1 MTRSNLWPDKV
12 VKYILISL
20 ITFLVI
26 ATSISTAWG
35 QISHPVKDFL
45 PDSSSSKAQAST
57 QQTSSQQ
64 VGTLIFAPITIDGR
78 EIFRVAATESESA
91 AGKEVQSPFA
101 RRVKI
106 IQDRFYKII
115 KQGFDPEALEV
126 SISLLNNQ
134 TVIFVSDYTQE
145 DLTRELLVTITPLD
159 AQLYGLPLSV
169 WSKQLQQ
176 IIYDNLIRAQQERQ
190 PQYLLIRGLIF
201 GGTLVGMIL
210 ASLGLRC
217 LQKRLKAQLV
227 ELESQKPSSSDDSVI
242 TSAIEGNG
250 QEISTTDLETT
261 VAAHHRQL
269 NWQLALNLN
278 NLNRLIL
285 QIGQIAIWV
294 AGLAWMAGLFPWT
307 RWLQSWLSQ
316 KPLSILLVLVG
327 INLLVKIANFGIDRG
342 LAVLTEELSSTN
354 AEQQRKSLRLG
365 TLVGVLKGLST
376 ILIILIG
383 FILLLYV
390 LEIPIAPVLA
400 GAGIVGLGISL
411 ASQDL
416 LKDIIN
422 GTLILLEDRY
432 AVGDFI
438 TITGIKGQVEKMNLR
453 LTEIRDIT
461 GTLST
466 IPHGGVAIVQNHT
479 KHWSR
484 VNFTIEVSCKTDVVK
499 AMAILRQVAEEM
511 AQDWEWGEKIVDPVN
526 VLGVDEFAHS
536 GIRLLIRIKTQ
547 PGEQWDI
554 EREFRRRLTIAFE
567 REGIALGVPQRQI
580 ISAQQT
586 QEKVI
591 N

>member
-1 MTRSNLWPDKV
+1 MTLINFWQGKV
-12 VKYILISL
+12 VKHILVSL
-20 ITFLVI
+20 ITFLLI
-26 ATSISTAWG
+26 STPISTAWG
-35 QISHPVKDFL
+35 QITNPVKDLL
-45 PDSSSSKAQAST
+45 PGSSSSNAQASIKP
-57 QQTSSQQ
+57 TSSQPE
-64 VGTLIFAPITIDGR
+64 GTLIFAPITIDGR
-78 EIFRVAATESESA
+78 EIFRVAAIESESA
-91 AGKEVQSPFA
+91 ADKQVKSPLS

-106 IQDRFYKII
+106 IQNRFYQII

-126 SISLLNNQ
+126 SVSFLNNQ
-134 TVIFVSDYTQE
+134 TVILVSDYTQE
-145 DLTRELLVTITPLD
+145 ELTRKLLLTITHLD
-159 AQLYGLPLSV
+159 AQLYGLPVSG
-169 WSKQLQQ
+169 WAKQLRQ
-176 IIYDNLIRAQQERQ
+176 IIYNSLIRAQQERQ
-190 PQYLLIRGLIF
+190 LQYLLIRGLIS

-210 ASLGLRC
+210 ASLGLRW

-227 ELESQKPSSSDDSVI
+227 ALSSQQPSLEDDALI
-242 TSAIEGNG
+242 TSAIESNG

-261 VAAHHRQL
+261 AVAHQRKL

-278 NLNRLIL
+278 NLNQLIL
-285 QIGQIAIWV
+285 QIGQIGIWW

-316 KPLSILLVLVG
+316 KPLLILLVLVG
-327 INLLVKIANFGIDRG
+327 INLAIKIANFSIARG
-342 LAVLTEELSSTN
+342 LAIPMEEISSAD

-376 ILIILIG
+376 IVIVSIG

-390 LEIPIAPVLA
+390 MEIPIAPVLA

-466 IPHGGVAIVQNHT
+466 IPHGCVAIVQNHT

-484 VNFTIEVSCKTDVVK
+484 INFTVEISCKTDVVQ

-511 AQDWEWGEKIVDPVN
+511 AQDWQWGEKIVDPVN
-526 VLGVDEFAHS
+526 ALGVDELAHS

-547 PGEQWDI
+547 PGEQWDV